1 MFVDPQLWTGC
12 RVWYQ
17 WYRDEDRASFAFECA
32 VCLGRQVITGV
43 GAKFNRWKVQKE
55 FGKLGELS
63 RGSNI

>member
-1 MFVDPQLWTGC
+1 
-12 RVWYQ
+12 VWYQ